1 MQSVLTIESST
12 IRLRYDLHNYLYM
25 LQIHVQFLN
34 TCIYMILFLHVQ
46 SIVYL
51 VHLHNWT
58 SLFSI
63 NMRVIFFV
71 RNGLHS
77 MSLSDVI
84 QKSALLYRSGFMNFF
99 LYIFNAVEMYEAQIH
114 LFIFFFFWN
123 THNYTSTNQYKHTNS
138 YSRISVLTTICKIYM
153 HVITL

>member
-1 MQSVLTIESST
+1 
-12 IRLRYDLHNYLYM
+12 
-25 LQIHVQFLN
+25 
-34 TCIYMILFLHVQ
+34 MILFLHVQ

-71 RNGLHS
+71 RNGLHF
-77 MSLSDVI
+77 MSLSGVI

-99 LYIFNAVEMYEAQIH
+99 LYIFNAVEMYEAQIY
-114 LFIFFFFWN
+114 LFFIFLK
-123 THNYTSTNQYKHTNS
+123 YT
-138 YSRISVLTTICKIYM
+138 
-153 HVITL
+153 